1 MAIKTYKKGDEKKI
15 AANFRAR
22 EFDCQGRGCCSTTPI
37 DEKLVDYLQ
46 QIRTHFGKPVYLT
59 AYRCPTHNA
68 RTPNAAPDS
77 YHVYGQAADF
87 HIDGVAPAE
96 IAKYAES
103 IGVKGIGLYDTFVH
117 IDTRKTKSF
126 WYSHA
131 QERRTT
137 FGGAPTEP
145 AVTVP
150 NTGYSLEQ
158 FIRDVQGATGSEVDG
173 IAGSETIGN
182 TVTVSA
188 HKNRT
193 HAVVKAVQKRLAA
206 LGYTEGGEAD
216 GIAGAKFTSAVAHFQ
231 QDNGCTVDGEVTAR
245 NKTWKKLLGME

>member
-1 MAIKTYKKGDEKKI
+1 MAIKIYKKGDAQKI
-15 AANFRAR
+15 AANFRAM
-22 EFDCQGRGCCSTTPI
+22 EFDCQGTGCCTITPI
-37 DEKLVDYLQ
+37 DKELVNYLQ
-46 QIRTHFGKPVYLT
+46 RIRDHFGKPVYLT

-68 RTPNAAPDS
+68 RTPNAAPNS

-117 IDTRKTKSF
+117 IDTRTSKSF

-137 FGGAPTEP
+137 FGGAPVAEHEE
-145 AVTVP
+145 
-150 NTGYSLEQ
+150 YSLEQ
-158 FIRDVQGATGSEVDG
+158 FIRDVQGVTGSAVDG

-182 TVTVSA
+182 TPTVSA
-188 HKNRT
+188 RINRT
-193 HAVVKAVQKRLAA
+193 HPVVEFVQKRLYA
-206 LGYTEGGEAD
+206 LGYTEVGDVD
-216 GIAGAKFTSAVAHFQ
+216 GIAGAKFTAAVVRFQ
-231 QDNGCTVDGEVTAR
+231 QDNACIPDGELTAEKQSWR
-245 NKTWKKLLGME
+245 KLLGMESG